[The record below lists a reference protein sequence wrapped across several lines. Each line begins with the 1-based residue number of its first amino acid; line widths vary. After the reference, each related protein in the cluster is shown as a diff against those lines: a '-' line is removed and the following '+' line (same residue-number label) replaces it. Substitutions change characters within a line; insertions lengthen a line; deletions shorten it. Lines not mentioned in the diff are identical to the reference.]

1 MYDKDCE
8 HAGARARRH
17 SAATQNRPT
26 GPRGSQLHA
35 TMNDF
40 YNYKKFA
47 ILYVDDEEKSLKYFV
62 RAFGEH
68 FRIFTATNAKDGL
81 KLLEEHKEEIG
92 LLMTDQRMP
101 GEKGVWLLERARQ
114 LKPQIIR
121 ILATAYADM
130 EAAIAAVN
138 TGAIYKYVT
147 KPWVP
152 PELENTLK
160 RGLDFFMVQR
170 ERDQLL
176 REKMSV
182 LHNMMIADRIVSLGL
197 LAAGLSHHIRNS
209 LVAVKTFLDLAP
221 AKMEEE
227 KMDLSG
233 LRNPDFWKEYYQNVQ
248 GQVEKINN
256 MLKDLWT
263 ASEKPTFEFRDT
275 VHLHTIVSDVTA
287 QLKDGFEAKGIRLE
301 NQIPETL
308 PVLRVDKPKIYRLFE
323 LLLKDEIASLPAGSR
338 IQFSA
343 KADTARTDE
352 QQYVEIEVSDNGPGL
367 PKEALRLV
375 FDPFVV
381 RSDSPMEYG
390 IHLMACYFI
399 VHHHGGQIHAHS
411 EDGQGTT
418 FAIRLPTNPSQTPVT
433 QKTDTDFLQKVI
445 LNDSLWEKLISTE

>member
-1 MYDKDCE
+1 
-8 HAGARARRH
+8 
-17 SAATQNRPT
+17 
-26 GPRGSQLHA
+26 
-35 TMNDF
+35 MNDF
-40 YNYKKFA
+40 YNYQKFA
-47 ILYVDDEEKSLKYFV
+47 ILYVDDEEKSLKNFV
-62 RAFGEH
+62 RAFGER
-68 FRIFTATNAKDGL
+68 FRIFTAANAQDGL
-81 KLLEEHKEEIG
+81 KLLEEHRDEIG

-114 LKPQIIR
+114 LRPQIIR
-121 ILATAYADM
+121 LLATAYSDM

-138 TGAIYKYVT
+138 TGAIYKYIT
-147 KPWVP
+147 KPWDP
-152 PELENTLK
+152 PEMENTLR
-160 RGLDFFMVQR
+160 RGLEFFMVQR

-227 KMDLSG
+227 KMDLHG

-263 ASEKPTFEFRDT
+263 ASEKPAFEFRDR
-275 VHLHTIVSDVTA
+275 VQLRAVVSEVVA
-287 QLKDGFEAKGIRLE
+287 ELKDGFRSKKIEVE
-301 NQIPETL
+301 NRIPETL
-308 PVLRVDKPKIYRLFE
+308 PVLNVDKPKFYRLFE
-323 LLLKDEIASLPAGSR
+323 LLLKDEIASLPEGSR
-338 IQFSA
+338 VVFSA
-343 KADTARTDE
+343 KADAGRITD
-352 QQYVEIEVSDNGPGL
+352 YSHIEIEMSDNGPGL

-399 VHHHGGQIHAHS
+399 VHHHGGRINAHS
-411 EDGQGTT
+411 ENGLGTT
-418 FAIRLPTNPSQTPVT
+418 FTIRLPINPINAAAP
-433 QKTDTDFLQKVI
+433 QKSDTEFLQKVL
-445 LNDSLWEKLISTE
+445 LNDSLWEKLISND